1 MNKNFYAS
9 VARRFLGFGGRPP
22 ILSPYTTPAW
32 GWQQWL
38 KILALAAL
46 PVLCLAYGFF
56 YALTTP
62 YLIMFF
68 AAPLGI
74 FALIAIWALPDFDR
88 APTRTMEKFFF
99 AFFISL
105 ILWPNYLAI
114 ALPGLPWITLL
125 RLTGIP
131 MALLLLICVSISQ
144 PFRRELGAILQAA
157 PLVWKLLVGFIAIQF
172 LTIGLS
178 ASPSQS
184 LQKVIV
190 AQTNWTAIFFVACY
204 VFRTPGK
211 IDRYIHVL
219 WFAAVVI
226 CGIGIWEGAIQKVP
240 WHGHVPSFFKID
252 EAQIMLDS
260 MYRGR
265 AYRVKTIHSTPLGL
279 GEFLALT
286 TPFLLHFMA
295 GKFPLATRVAAALS
309 LLLFLR
315 VIQSTD
321 SRLGMVGV
329 LLSILLYVLAW
340 GLIRWRRHKA
350 DMLGPLVV
358 LAYPAFFA
366 GLMALTFVSR
376 RIEIMVW
383 GSQATEG
390 SNLAREQQL
399 ALGIPK
405 MLQNP
410 LGYGAGQGA
419 DTVGWFSGTFLSID
433 NYYLAIVIEYGVL
446 GFILYYSLIMYIGGL
461 AAWNGV
467 FTRTSDDNE
476 FDYIIPLGISM
487 AVFFVVKSV
496 FSQQDNHPLVFMMMG
511 MIMALVYRATGA
523 SGSSDGSGLKAPPTR

>member
-1 MNKNFYAS
+1 MNNPFDMS
-9 VARRFLGFGGRPP
+9 VARRFLGLEGRPP
-22 ILSPYTTPAW
+22 TLPPYITPAW
-32 GWQQWL
+32 GWRQWL
-38 KILALAAL
+38 KLFALLVL
-46 PVLCLAYGFF
+46 PAFCLIYGFF

-74 FALIAIWALPDFDR
+74 MALIVIWALPDMDR
-88 APTRTMEKFFF
+88 APTRTMEKLFF
-99 AFFISL
+99 AFFVSL
-105 ILWPNYLAI
+105 ILWPNYIAI

-131 MALLLLICVSISQ
+131 MALLLLICVSTSA
-144 PFRRELGAILQAA
+144 PFRRQLTDILQTT
-157 PLVWKLLVGFIAIQF
+157 PIVWKLLIGFVAVQF

-178 ASPSQS
+178 STPTQS

-211 IDRYIHVL
+211 VDRYIHVL
-219 WFAAVVI
+219 WFVAVVI
-226 CGIGIWEGAIQKVP
+226 CGIGLWEGAIQKVP
-240 WHGHVPSFFKID
+240 WQGHIPSFFKID
-252 EAQIMLDS
+252 EAQVMLDS

-286 TPFLLHFMA
+286 TPFLLHFII
-295 GKFPLATRVAAALS
+295 GKFPIAMRVGAALS
-309 LLLFLR
+309 LVLFLR
-315 VIQSTD
+315 VIHSTD

-340 GLIRWRRHKA
+340 GIIRWRRHKA

-358 LAYPAFFA
+358 LAYPAFFTA
-366 GLMALTFVSR
+366 LMGLTFVSR

-399 ALGIPK
+399 ALGVPK
-405 MLQNP
+405 MLKNP

-433 NYYLAIVIEYGVL
+433 NYYLAMVIEYGVI
-446 GFILYYSLIMYIGGL
+446 GFILYFALIMYIGWVAARNGL
-461 AAWNGV
+461 FFN
-467 FTRTSDDNE
+467 SSKDKE
-476 FDYIIPLGISM
+476 IDYLIPLGIAM
-487 AVFFVVKSV
+487 AVFFVIKSV
-496 FSQQDNHPLVFMMMG
+496 FSQQDNHPLIFIMMG
-511 MIMALVYRATGA
+511 MIVALVYRN
-523 SGSSDGSGLKAPPTR
+523 SGEGNSRVGQG

>member
-1 MNKNFYAS
+1 MS
-9 VARRFLGFGGRPP
+9 VARKLLGLEGRPP
-22 ILSPYTTPAW
+22 VLPPYTTPVW

-38 KILALAAL
+38 KIIALLTL
-46 PVLCLAYGFF
+46 PVFCVIYGFF

-74 FALIAIWALPDFDR
+74 LALVVIWSLPDTDR
-88 APTRTMEKFFF
+88 APTRTMEKLFFG
-99 AFFISL
+99 FFVSL
-105 ILWPNYLAI
+105 ILWPNYIAI

-131 MALLLLICVSISQ
+131 MALLLLICVSTSA
-144 PFRRELGAILQAA
+144 PFRRQLAEILQTA
-157 PLVWKLLVGFIAIQF
+157 PLVWKLLAGFIAVQF

-226 CGIGIWEGAIQKVP
+226 CGIGLWEGAIQKVP
-240 WHGHVPSFFKID
+240 WQGHVPSFFKID

-286 TPFLLHFMA
+286 TPFLLHFIA
-295 GKFPLATRVAAALS
+295 GKFPIATRVGAALT
-309 LLLFLR
+309 LMLFLR
-315 VIQSTD
+315 VIHSTD

-340 GLIRWRRHKA
+340 GVIRWRRHKS

-358 LAYPAFFA
+358 LAYPAFFTA
-366 GLMALTFVSR
+366 LMGLTFVSR

-399 ALGIPK
+399 ALGVPK
-405 MLQNP
+405 LLKNP
-410 LGYGAGQGA
+410 FGYGAGQGA

-433 NYYLAIVIEYGVL
+433 NYYLAIAIEYGVI
-446 GFILYYSLIMYIGGL
+446 GFILYYGLIMYIGSL

-467 FTRTSDDNE
+467 FTRNSEDKE

-487 AVFFVVKSV
+487 AVFFVIKSV
-496 FSQQDNHPLVFMMMG
+496 FSQQDNHPLVYMMMG
-511 MIMALVYRATGA
+511 MIMALVYRANKPSQEGQ
-523 SGSSDGSGLKAPPTR
+523 KALPSK